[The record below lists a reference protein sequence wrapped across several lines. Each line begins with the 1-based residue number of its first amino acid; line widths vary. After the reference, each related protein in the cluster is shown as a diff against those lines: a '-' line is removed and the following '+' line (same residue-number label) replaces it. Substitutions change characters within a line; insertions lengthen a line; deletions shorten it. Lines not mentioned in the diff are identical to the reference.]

1 MKFHTT
7 HQVIFG
13 YTHIFNFF
21 IFIAFILSSSLLALL
36 STPAENVK
44 TMFDLL
50 AYSVKNRPNQHSLG
64 ARQILKVHKED
75 KEIIKKVD
83 GVEKKEI
90 KTWNYFELSE
100 YQWMTYK
107 EISSCIKLL
116 GSGLRVLG
124 LEKGQKLCLF
134 APGRFL

>member
-1 MKFHTT
+1 
-7 HQVIFG
+7 
-13 YTHIFNFF
+13 
-21 IFIAFILSSSLLALL
+21 
-36 STPAENVK
+36 
-44 TMFDLL
+44 MFDLL